1 MSRPLLPSEL
11 TRRRWL
17 LSAAAALGVVA
28 TPILG
33 HADDDGDEDDNDS
46 APRAD
51 VTFALAQTGLQAR
64 VVVIGGG
71 MAGATC
77 AKYLRLWGG
86 AGVEV
91 TLVEPRAAYTS
102 NIMSNLVLN
111 GGTTMAALDYGY
123 SRLASRYGV
132 TVRQGR
138 VAALDPAAR
147 VVRLDDGTELP
158 YDRVVAAPGIEFD
171 DAWGL
176 VGADY
181 DARTPHAWQA
191 GAQTTLLRD
200 QIAQMS
206 SGDRFVMVIPRSPYR
221 CPPGPYER
229 ACLVADLLKTSGRGA
244 SEVLVLDENLTIQ
257 AERENFTA
265 AFEQIH
271 AGVIRYEPGVTGVT
285 IDPTT
290 LQVRYLDGVGAP
302 QAVQARV
309 VNPIAPH
316 RAAGSGAAGWLARAG
331 LANSADGR
339 WAVVNVLSY
348 ESTAVAGVH
357 VIGDAASC
365 GLPKAGHVGNQEA
378 KICADAIVRLLGGG
392 QPDPTPVANSACYSP
407 ITAGTASWLTAVY
420 QYDAA
425 QGRMVVAANGG
436 NTAGASAV
444 EAASIS
450 ARNFRQMHTWF
461 DTLMRDSFA

>member
-1 MSRPLLPSEL
+1 MQALTSRS
-11 TRRRWL
+11 
-17 LSAAAALGVVA
+17 SAAAAAVA
-28 TPILG
+28 
-33 HADDDGDEDDNDS
+33 
-46 APRAD
+46 
-51 VTFALAQTGLQAR
+51 
-64 VVVIGGG
+64 
-71 MAGATC
+71 
-77 AKYLRLWGG
+77 
-86 AGVEV
+86 
-91 TLVEPRAAYTS
+91 
-102 NIMSNLVLN
+102 
-111 GGTTMAALDYGY
+111 AALRCVLPQAKRPLPSLLGAVGTP
-123 SRLASRYGV
+123 LA
-132 TVRQGR
+132 
-138 VAALDPAAR
+138 
-147 VVRLDDGTELP
+147 
-158 YDRVVAAPGIEFD
+158 VAAP
-171 DAWGL
+171 A
-176 VGADY
+176 
-181 DARTPHAWQA
+181 
-191 GAQTTLLRD
+191 TLLHASAPALGGGTPGEWNHVHQWKTRAKLAAMKEAAD
-200 QIAQMS
+200 KAAKAADAKKEGGEAAAKVMPGKEGTIAAL
-206 SGDRFVMVIPRSPYR
+206 
-221 CPPGPYER
+221 PGE
-229 ACLVADLLKTSGRGA
+229 T
-244 SEVLVLDENLTIQ
+244 VLVLDENLTIQ

-392 QPDPTPVANSACYSP
+392 QPDPAPVANSACYSP
-407 ITAGTASWLTAVY
+407 ITVGTASWLTAVY